1 MWQNAVGSVLLC
13 FGFFRGAQGRRWRM
27 DRQANCQVVGAE
39 LFEGANLMQTN
50 ERVATRRQA
59 LGLALK
65 ALAVVVPV
73 AAVIASGSKEAQAA
87 PAEYR
92 NRYRR
97 RRWWW

>member
-1 MWQNAVGSVLLC
+1 
-13 FGFFRGAQGRRWRM
+13 
-27 DRQANCQVVGAE
+27 
-39 LFEGANLMQTN
+39 MQTN

-73 AAVIASGSKEAQAA
+73 AAVIISDSKQGKAA
-87 PAEYR
+87 EPNDYR
-92 NRYRR
+92 YRARR